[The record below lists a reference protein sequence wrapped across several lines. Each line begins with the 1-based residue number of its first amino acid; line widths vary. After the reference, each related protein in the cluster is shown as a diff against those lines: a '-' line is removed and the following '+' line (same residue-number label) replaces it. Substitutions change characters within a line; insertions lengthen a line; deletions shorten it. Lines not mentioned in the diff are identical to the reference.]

1 MNVSNERLI
10 VTIDGPSGSGKSTV
24 AADLARRFDLPCLN
38 SGAIYRAV
46 TLAIMNAG
54 VQFDDRGRVIESVS
68 AMRFEA
74 RGRDDQTRFYL
85 DGEDVTARIKDPD
98 VTAEVYRVAN
108 DSEYRKLL
116 ITLQRDAVGERG
128 IVAEG
133 RDMGTVSFPEARIK
147 VFLDAPLEIRARRQ
161 HQELLNRGVGSVYEE
176 LLEKSRQRDL
186 HDTGRDTAPLRAAS
200 DALLIDSGDL
210 TVDEVVE
217 RIASRVRE
225 VLMPPES
232 ERETIA

>member
-1 MNVSNERLI
+1 
-10 VTIDGPSGSGKSTV
+10 
-24 AADLARRFDLPCLN
+24 
-38 SGAIYRAV
+38 
-46 TLAIMNAG
+46 MNAG
-54 VQFDDRGRVIESVS
+54 VQFDDRGRVIETVS

-133 RDMGTVSFPEARIK
+133 RDMGTVIFPEARIK